1 MYAPPAP
8 PRRSLP
14 AAAGLSALLLFGAAG
29 AAADVVDEAQRLH
42 RSGQSAQALELAERT
57 IAAQPREARLRF
69 LKGVILT
76 DQQRR
81 AEAEQ
86 VFAALTEDFPE
97 LADPY
102 NNLAVL
108 YAADGR
114 LQAALAALQ
123 AALRNDPAHRA
134 ALENLGDVHLAL
146 AIESWSRAAS
156 GARGDTAA
164 LQRKL
169 RMAREITPPP
179 PAAGRPG

>member
-1 MYAPPAP
+1 MSAPSLSPHRLPPAANC
-8 PRRSLP
+8 L
-14 AAAGLSALLLFGAAG
+14 LALLLFGAAG
-29 AAADVVDEAQRLH
+29 AKADAVDDAQRLH

-57 IAAQPREARLRF
+57 IAAQPREARMRF
-69 LKGVILT
+69 LKGVILAE
-76 DQQRR
+76 QQRR

-86 VFAALTEDFPE
+86 VFVALTDDFPE

-114 LQAALAALQ
+114 LRAALAALQ
-123 AALRNDPAHRA
+123 AALRNDPSHRA
-134 ALENLGDVHLAL
+134 AHENLGDVHLAL

-169 RMAREITPPP
+169 RMAREIPPPPP
-179 PAAGRPG
+179 PAHRPG